1 MVAEI
6 RLQETFW
13 FCPRVRVLQCW
24 LGECPIRG
32 ALGLRLRAPGR
43 RPVIWLEMPCPV
55 PGRKSARSMCD
66 GPPSSSQDKNAC
78 YPAEYKG
85 ISQPVDFMLM
95 SLLLIVGLNVALKG
109 PVPLVGESKLSRE
122 SKMSRTD
129 RENCKFVWNTHSKN
143 QLI

>member
-32 ALGLRLRAPGR
+32 ALALRLRAPGR

-95 SLLLIVGLNVALKG
+95 SLLLLGLAL
-109 PVPLVGESKLSRE
+109 LSTAQEAHAGRR
-122 SKMSRTD
+122 S
-129 RENCKFVWNTHSKN
+129 FVLRRLT
-143 QLI
+143 